1 MTTRSKLN
9 WFGRKR
15 VGIGIRP
22 THIMG
27 WLFTIVLI
35 FAVIIGLHLIV
46 VAGSILQGA
55 CIVIAAII
63 LYSIV
68 VASTFAE

>member
-1 MTTRSKLN
+1 
-9 WFGRKR
+9 
-15 VGIGIRP
+15 
-22 THIMG
+22 MG

-55 CIVIAAII
+55 FIVIAAII